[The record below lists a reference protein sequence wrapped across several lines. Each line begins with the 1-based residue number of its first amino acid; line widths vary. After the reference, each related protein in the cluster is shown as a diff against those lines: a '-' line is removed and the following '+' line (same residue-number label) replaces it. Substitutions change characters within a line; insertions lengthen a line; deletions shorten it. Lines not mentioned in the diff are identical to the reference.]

1 MELDHIT
8 VVKNFLHLKKMNVT
22 NSIRFNAQSLSQP
35 CTTGCTAFACGHM
48 LVRAGQGHCTL
59 CAGNFSPCSFSVQKI
74 ATTETIK

>member
-22 NSIRFNAQSLSQP
+22 NSIRFNTQSLSQP
-35 CTTGCTAFACGHM
+35 CTTGCAAFASGHI

-59 CAGNFSPCSFSVQKI
+59 CAGDFLPRSCSVQKI
-74 ATTETIK
+74 AMTETIK